1 VEHFD
6 GGSVTWVDG
15 GMLANFPIDAF
26 DRADGQPPR
35 WPTIG
40 IKLSAQSREMP
51 KTVACHETLQEAMRC
66 LRTMM
71 NEWDRYHVEQTT
83 AARTIF
89 VDNHGLSATQF
100 DLTSEQQDQ
109 LFLSGVASAS
119 AFLIEM
125 ARIGG
130 VPRTAGQARRLAGP
144 PGD

>member
-1 VEHFD
+1 
-6 GGSVTWVDG
+6 
-15 GMLANFPIDAF
+15 
-26 DRADGQPPR
+26 
-35 WPTIG
+35 
-40 IKLSAQSREMP
+40 
-51 KTVACHETLQEAMRC
+51 
-66 LRTMM
+66 MM